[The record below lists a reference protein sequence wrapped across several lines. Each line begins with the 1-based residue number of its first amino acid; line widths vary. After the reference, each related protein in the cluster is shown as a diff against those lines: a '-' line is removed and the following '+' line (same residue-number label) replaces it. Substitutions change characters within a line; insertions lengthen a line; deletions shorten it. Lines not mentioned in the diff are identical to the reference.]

1 MHRTAGGLRVLSL
14 MQARNLVPFRE
25 LALPAAGNA
34 GRWAAVSERF
44 HLQIDPGNEGKEA
57 FMNRDRKMILG
68 YLVGGLL
75 VMVFV
80 PSIIYAITSLLDNVY
95 RLEIIQNAA
104 IRWIVLIILLMIGFV
119 YGIWSV
125 IIQNTV
131 GEGGPVEIGNIEISP
146 KTKNLVVS
154 GPYKYTRNPMLFG
167 TFLIYLAF
175 ALFLNSITAVVLIS
189 AIFIFMLTVVVKM
202 EEQRLLKDFGK
213 QYEEY
218 RKKVSVFI
226 PWFHRKIK

>member
-1 MHRTAGGLRVLSL
+1 
-14 MQARNLVPFRE
+14 
-25 LALPAAGNA
+25 
-34 GRWAAVSERF
+34 
-44 HLQIDPGNEGKEA
+44 
-57 FMNRDRKMILG
+57 MNRDTKMILG

-75 VMVFV
+75 VIVFV
-80 PSIIYAITSLLDNVY
+80 PSIIYAITALFDNVY
-95 RLEIIQNAA
+95 RLEIIQNEA
-104 IRWIVLIILLMIGFV
+104 IRWIILMVLLMIGFV

-131 GEGGPVEIGNIEISP
+131 GEGGPLEIGNIEISP
-146 KTKNLVVS
+146 KTRNLVVS

-175 ALFLNSITAVVLIS
+175 ALFLNSMTAVVLIS

-218 RKKVSVFI
+218 RKKVSMFI
-226 PWFHRKIK
+226 PWFQRKIE

>member
-1 MHRTAGGLRVLSL
+1 
-14 MQARNLVPFRE
+14 
-25 LALPAAGNA
+25 
-34 GRWAAVSERF
+34 
-44 HLQIDPGNEGKEA
+44 
-57 FMNRDRKMILG
+57 MNRDRKMILG

-75 VMVFV
+75 VMVFM
-80 PSIIYAITSLLDNVY
+80 PSIIYVITSLFDRVY
-95 RLEIIQNAA
+95 RVEVIQNAV
-104 IRWIVLIILLMIGFV
+104 IRWIILMILLVIGLV

-131 GEGGPVEIGNIEISP
+131 GQGGPVEIGNIEISP

-167 TFLIYLAF
+167 TFLIYLAL
-175 ALFLNSITAVVLIS
+175 ALFMNSITAVVLIS

-202 EEQRLLKDFGK
+202 EERRLLKDFGK

-218 RKKVSVFI
+218 RKKVSMFI
-226 PWFHRKIK
+226 PWFQRKIE